1 MGCRYGLRS
10 GVLTPHTLI
19 QDTKLADTRALLHK
33 EKLVSGIPGL
43 EAGHYLFMNAETN
56 ELQARGSEERKCV
69 VKNNFI
75 HMHDGKPYVRIAAT
89 AVSDAD
95 DGVKYIDMAD
105 LTLGKKLGDGASSFV
120 RQAKFQLHPPGGQ
133 IVVIDVAVK
142 MITADA
148 VNDPRARKA
157 IVAETERLK
166 QCNSPFVTRC
176 YGTAKDPATGC
187 LYIVMELCDLG
198 DLKGHTDDRH
208 AL

>member
-43 EAGHYLFMNAETN
+43 EAGHYLFMNAETK

-89 AVSDAD
+89 AVSDDAD
-95 DGVKYIDMAD
+95 RQAD
-105 LTLGKKLGDGASSFV
+105 AGRFEHPMHGDG
-120 RQAKFQLHPPGGQ
+120 
-133 IVVIDVAVK
+133 
-142 MITADA
+142 
-148 VNDPRARKA
+148 
-157 IVAETERLK
+157 
-166 QCNSPFVTRC
+166 
-176 YGTAKDPATGC
+176 
-187 LYIVMELCDLG
+187 
-198 DLKGHTDDRH
+198 
-208 AL
+208 